1 MTTGPD
7 TSPKLQDVIAEAR
20 QNLNDAKSRELE
32 DLFTK
37 YGDIFV
43 MNSDDYRQTDRFY
56 HCIDKG
62 DARAIC
68 QPPRRI
74 A

>member
-1 MTTGPD
+1 MTTDPD
-7 TSPKLQDVIAEAR
+7 NSPKLQDVIAAR

-43 MNSDDYRQTDRFY
+43 MNSDDYRWTDKSVQLYR
-56 HCIDKG
+56 
-62 DARAIC
+62 
-68 QPPRRI
+68 
-74 A
+74 

>member
-1 MTTGPD
+1 MTTGLD
-7 TSPKLQDVIAEAR
+7 TSAKLQDVIAAATH
-20 QNLNDAKSRELE
+20 NLNNAKSRELE

-43 MNSDDYRQTDRFY
+43 MNSDDYRRTDSLY
-56 HCIDKG
+56 HCIDMG
-62 DARAIC
+62 YAQAIR
-68 QPPRRI
+68 QPLRRI